1 MQSKIDS
8 IKEQSFRV
16 VINYILSSLSYAL
29 IFPGSSFWM
38 NWLRGLYFVG
48 LSFLTGY
55 LLGAGLTM
63 NECSVEL
70 IGACLFPMALLLVFI
85 IAVALDDGNDQK

>member
-1 MQSKIDS
+1 MQSKVDS

-16 VINYILSSLSYAL
+16 IVNYVLSSLSYAL
-29 IFPGSSFWM
+29 LFPGSSFWL

-55 LLGAGLTM
+55 AIRRWF
-63 NECSVEL
+63 NCKEL
-70 IGACLFPMALLLVFI
+70 YDESISENFR
-85 IAVALDDGNDQK
+85 